1 MLKEVL
7 GEILTFL
14 HIPALGSLYP
24 QLNQFRAIWVLE
36 LFVVFFFLPGIRI
49 PWGCPGEVEE
59 SPCLEVTL
67 GALITLEVFPS
78 LLQWILGFFECCHC
92 LRIFPESTKE

>member
-36 LFVVFFFLPGIRI
+36 LFVVFFFFTRNSNSLGLPGGSGGV
-49 PWGCPGEVEE
+49 PMPGGDTR
-59 SPCLEVTL
+59 SSDNPGGLSQP
-67 GALITLEVFPS
+67 PS
-78 LLQWILGFFECCHC
+78 MDSGIL
-92 LRIFPESTKE
+92 